1 MHKIISF
8 NSESPTA
15 QKTRKKMV
23 FTQLRIAF
31 SEEKPCIS
39 WRAFTKGQDS
49 LLPDTD
55 MLAETLRYSETSP
68 DSELWRLST
77 QVTALQEY
85 ICLDPH
91 VHRAWMP
98 SPPGTEAK
106 CTSPPLCQPKHRL
119 IWSSAS
125 AIPPMLIYIKLHYK
139 QDSSSNGFQENSKL
153 TNSTLQAG
161 TDNGVW

>member
-68 DSELWRLST
+68 DSEL
-77 QVTALQEY
+77 
-85 ICLDPH
+85 
-91 VHRAWMP
+91 
-98 SPPGTEAK
+98 
-106 CTSPPLCQPKHRL
+106 
-119 IWSSAS
+119 
-125 AIPPMLIYIKLHYK
+125 
-139 QDSSSNGFQENSKL
+139 
-153 TNSTLQAG
+153 
-161 TDNGVW
+161 